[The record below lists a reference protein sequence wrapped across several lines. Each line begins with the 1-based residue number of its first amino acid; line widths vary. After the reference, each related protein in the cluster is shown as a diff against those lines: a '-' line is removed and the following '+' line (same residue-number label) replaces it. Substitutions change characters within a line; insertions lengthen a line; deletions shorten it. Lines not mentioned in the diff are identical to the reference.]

1 VPWEIEPEDDSESS
15 AILRDAVRLKH
26 RLMPYLLAAAYDAH
40 TRGTPVLRA
49 MLLEFPEDRTAWS
62 LDRQYMLGPN
72 LLVAPVFEP
81 SGDVEF
87 YVPHGRWVGLFDGKE
102 RIGPAWISETHAINS
117 FPLLVRPGAAIVL
130 GREEEKAEYDV
141 KEKGFEV
148 RVNGFEK
155 GEVVVRGG
163 SNAQEKLVLKIDGTA
178 VELAGAKGEVK
189 VL

>member
-26 RLMPYLLAAAYDAH
+26 RLMPYLLAAAYDAR

-62 LDRQYMLGPN
+62 LDRQYMLGPD

-163 SNAQEKLVLKIDGTA
+163 SNAQEKLVLKIDGTT